1 MIKGIIFDMDGVIV
15 DSEWQYQKRREA
27 FMKQL
32 GYSLEGIELQR
43 FIGESFRS
51 LWTEVAPRVD
61 ISLEELEEKYE
72 SYKKSHPLDYQQALF
87 KEVKPLIETLKKE
100 GYRLALASSSTKADI
115 ERCLT
120 GTGLFP
126 YFDVVLSGR
135 DFPQTKPDP
144 AVYEAAVQQLNLP
157 KQALVVLEDSAVGIA
172 AAKAAQLKVVAFQNP
187 RYSLDQSQADAI
199 ITSHMDLLAIARGD

>member
-27 FMKQL
+27 FMNQL

-72 SYKKSHPLDYQQALF
+72 SYKKSHLLDYQQALF

-100 GYRLALASSSTKADI
+100 SYRLALASSSTKADI

-120 GTGLFP
+120 ETGLFP

>member
-27 FMKQL
+27 FMQQL

-120 GTGLFP
+120 ETGLFP